1 MEDGLDPD
9 ARSLV
14 RSELRR
20 AQEFARLARNA
31 GRPDGPLAILDKLV
45 DAAFLDGGS

>member
-1 MEDGLDPD
+1 MNEGLDTD
-9 ARSLV
+9 ARALV

-31 GRPDGPLAILDKLV
+31 GRPDGPLAMIDKMV
-45 DAAFLDGGS
+45 DAAYL

>member
-1 MEDGLDPD
+1 MEEGLDQD

-20 AQEFARLARNA
+20 AQEFARLARNS
-31 GRPDGPLAILDKLV
+31 GRPDGPLEMIDRMVELHIYKD
-45 DAAFLDGGS
+45 

>member
-14 RSELRR
+14 RSELKR
-20 AQEFARLARNA
+20 AQEFARLAKSA
-31 GRPDGPLAILDKLV
+31 GRPDGPLAVIDKMV
-45 DAAFLDGGS
+45 NAAYL

>member
-1 MEDGLDPD
+1 MEEGLDPE
-9 ARSLV
+9 ARALV

-31 GRPDGPLAILDKLV
+31 GRPDGPLAVIDNMV
-45 DAAFLDGGS
+45 NAAYL

>member
-1 MEDGLDPD
+1 MDDGLDED

-31 GRPDGPLAILDKLV
+31 GRPDGPLALIDRMV
-45 DAAFLDGGS
+45 DAVYL